1 MRYSRMAATPP
12 KRKKRFTNFLL
23 VIIILGIA
31 AYLIGAGAAGSWLA
45 ENVIDPVFNNGKSN
59 AATPTAQASSAVP
72 TLSETISPVSL
83 PESSGTRA
91 EEEVTAKEISL
102 FSLQTGAFSDESNAK
117 TAANELQSKG
127 GAGYVAYD
135 GKLYRVL
142 VAGYTSADDADD
154 VKTSLKGQNIDAT
167 VFNLKSGSLSFKI
180 GAVQAQIDAV
190 KACFDA
196 VPEAVGAL
204 QQIVFDSDKGSKVDT
219 DLASLKEK
227 VTEVYNNFSGA
238 VSSEESAISSLRT
251 YMQGFCETINNIP
264 LSSSVSSVEFSSKLK
279 YTLIDITV
287 EYSEFLEGLRK

>member
-1 MRYSRMAATPP
+1 MAATPP
-12 KRKKRFTNFLL
+12 KRKKKFTNFVL

-59 AATPTAQASSAVP
+59 AATPTP
-72 TLSETISPVSL
+72 LPSEAAPALPGAMLSPVSL
-83 PESSGTRA
+83 PESSGARA

-117 TAANELQSKG
+117 TSASELMSKG
-127 GAGYVAYD
+127 GAGYVTYD

-142 VAGYTSADDADD
+142 VAGYTSADDANE
-154 VKTSLKGQNIDAT
+154 VKTSLKGQSIDAT
-167 VFNLKSGSLSFKI
+167 VYNLKSGTLSFKI
-180 GAVQAQIDAV
+180 GAVQSQIDAV

-196 VPEAVGAL
+196 VPYSVDTL
-204 QQIVFDSDKGSKVDT
+204 QQIIFSSDKGGKVDAE
-219 DLASLKEK
+219 LNSLKEK
-227 VTEVYNNFSGA
+227 VTGVFNNFSGA
-238 VSSEESAISSLRT
+238 VSSEDGAISSLRT

-279 YTLIDITV
+279 YTLIDIAV
-287 EYSEFLEGLRK
+287 GYSEFLGSLRK